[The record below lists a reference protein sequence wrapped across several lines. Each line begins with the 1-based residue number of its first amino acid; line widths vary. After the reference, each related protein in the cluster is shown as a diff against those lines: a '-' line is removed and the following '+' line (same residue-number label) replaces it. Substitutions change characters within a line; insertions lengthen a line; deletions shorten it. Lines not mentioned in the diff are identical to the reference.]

1 MAVVNIAR
9 RLPAKTVS
17 ADVVSYNG
25 LGAVENYI
33 PVRSEATPT
42 GLKAAYDAMLAQRQK
57 ETELNALLKA
67 AADASRQA
75 EWDFHNA
82 VLAMKE
88 SIRGQFGPD
97 SDEAQS
103 VGYKKKSEYKR
114 RRRAPKTNAS

>member
-33 PVRSEATPT
+33 PVRSEATPV
-42 GLKAAYDAMLAQRQK
+42 GLKTAYEALLAQRQK
-57 ETELNALLKA
+57 ETELTALLKA

-114 RRRAPKTNAS
+114 PRRAPKANAS

>member
-1 MAVVNIAR
+1 
-9 RLPAKTVS
+9 
-17 ADVVSYNG
+17 
-25 LGAVENYI
+25 
-33 PVRSEATPT
+33 
-42 GLKAAYDAMLAQRQK
+42 MLAQRQK
-57 ETELNALLKA
+57 ETELTALLKA

-114 RRRAPKTNAS
+114 RRRTPKANAS